1 MIMFVFAQ
9 NGGRRGA
16 GRFRLDVV
24 MGLLLLG
31 LVGAALPAHAQSGGA
46 DTTDVLSLSLEDALE
61 RARTESFPVR
71 RAATQREAAEARRR
85 QSLGV
90 FLPRVTARERGTA
103 TTDPVNAFGLTLKQ
117 ERFTQQDFAVGALNE
132 PDRVDHFASQI
143 EVRQPLLNLD
153 GIYERRAASSAA
165 RAATEKGQRTRAV
178 VSFRVKKGY
187 YGLLLAE
194 RRVGVID
201 SALSAARANREQA
214 RALFEQGLI
223 NRADRLAAEVRVSEL
238 ESQRTEAMARRENAA
253 DQLRFLIGV
262 EEDVRIAPTDSLV
275 REPASV
281 GRVSLRA
288 VNQRRSDMRALRARA
303 DAAREQT
310 RSRWLAF
317 VPTLNAQGTAGWYDD
332 TPFGTNG
339 QSWTAGVSL
348 SWSLFEGFQQIG
360 RAQEAEAK
368 QQRAQVALE
377 QQALQNE
384 VELSEARRDLE
395 SARTR
400 ITQARRAVEQAEE
413 SLRIRSDRYA
423 EGLARTTDLLQAEAT
438 LAERRL
444 AYLRALYQHNVAVYR
459 LELLTE
465 QSMTR

>member
-1 MIMFVFAQ
+1 V
-9 NGGRRGA
+9 
-16 GRFRLDVV
+16 
-24 MGLLLLG
+24 
-31 LVGAALPAHAQSGGA
+31 
-46 DTTDVLSLSLEDALE
+46 
-61 RARTESFPVR
+61 ARK
-71 RAATQREAAEARRR
+71 R

-90 FLPRVTARERGTA
+90 FLPQLTAREQGLF
-103 TTDPVNAFGLTLKQ
+103 TTDPVNAFGSKLRQ
-117 ERFTQQDFAVGALNE
+117 ERFAQQDFSVDVLNT
-132 PDRVDHFASQI
+132 PDRVDFFGTQL
-143 EVRQPLLNLD
+143 EVKQPILNLD
-153 GIYERRAASSAA
+153 GTFERRAAADAA
-165 RAATEKGQRTRAV
+165 RAAGYQADRTEAV

-194 RRVGVID
+194 RQVGVID
-201 SALSAARANREQA
+201 SALAAARANRDQA
-214 RALFEQGLI
+214 QALFEEGVI

-238 ESQRTEAMARRENAA
+238 ESRRTEAVARRQNAA
-253 DQLRFLIGV
+253 DRLRFLIGL
-262 EEDVRIAPTDSLV
+262 EDDVRIEPTDSLT
-275 REPASV
+275 RESTTV
-281 GRVSLRA
+281 GRMSLRT

-317 VPTLNAQGTAGWYDD
+317 VPTLNARGTTGWYDD
-332 TPFGTNG
+332 TPFGTSG

-360 RAQEAEAK
+360 RAQEAEAE
-368 QQRAQVALE
+368 QQRAQIALE
-377 QQALQNE
+377 QQALENE
-384 VELSEARRDLE
+384 VEITAARRDLA
-395 SARTR
+395 SARTQ
-400 ITQARRAVEQAEE
+400 IEQAQRAIDQAEE

-423 EGLARTTDLLQAEAT
+423 EGMARTTDLLQAEAS

>member
-1 MIMFVFAQ
+1 MSEARGDTSAVLPLSVDEALARAQ
-9 NGGRRGA
+9 
-16 GRFRLDVV
+16 D
-24 MGLLLLG
+24 
-31 LVGAALPAHAQSGGA
+31 
-46 DTTDVLSLSLEDALE
+46 
-61 RARTESFPVR
+61 ESFPVR
-71 RAATQREAAEARRR
+71 SADAERRAAVARKR

-90 FLPRVTARERGTA
+90 FLPQLTAREQGLF
-103 TTDPVNAFGLTLKQ
+103 TTDPVNAFGSKLRQ
-117 ERFTQQDFAVGALNE
+117 ERFAQPDFSVDVLNT
-132 PDRVDHFASQI
+132 PDRVDFFGTQL
-143 EVRQPLLNLD
+143 EVKQPILNLD
-153 GIYERRAASSAA
+153 GIFERRAAADAA
-165 RAATEKGQRTRAV
+165 RAAGYRADRTEAV

-194 RRVGVID
+194 RQVGVID
-201 SALSAARANREQA
+201 SALAAARANRDQA
-214 RALFEQGLI
+214 QALFEEGII

-238 ESQRTEAMARRENAA
+238 ESRRTEAVARRQNAA
-253 DQLRFLIGV
+253 DRLRFLIGL
-262 EEDVRIAPTDSLV
+262 EDDVRIEPTDSLT
-275 REPASV
+275 RESTTV
-281 GRVSLRA
+281 GRMSLRT

-317 VPTLNAQGTAGWYDD
+317 VPTLNARGTTGWYDD
-332 TPFGTNG
+332 TPFGTSG

-368 QQRAQVALE
+368 QQRAQIVLE
-377 QQALQNE
+377 QQALENE
-384 VELSEARRDLE
+384 VEITAARRDLM
-395 SARTR
+395 SARTQ
-400 ITQARRAVEQAEE
+400 IEQAQRAVDQAEE

-423 EGLARTTDLLQAEAT
+423 EGMARTTDLLQAEAT

>member
-1 MIMFVFAQ
+1 MSEARGDTSVVLPLSVDEALARAQ
-9 NGGRRGA
+9 
-16 GRFRLDVV
+16 D
-24 MGLLLLG
+24 
-31 LVGAALPAHAQSGGA
+31 
-46 DTTDVLSLSLEDALE
+46 
-61 RARTESFPVR
+61 ESFPVR
-71 RAATQREAAEARRR
+71 SADAERRAAVARKR

-90 FLPRVTARERGTA
+90 FLPQLTAREQGLF
-103 TTDPVNAFGLTLKQ
+103 TTDPVNAFGSKLRQ
-117 ERFTQQDFAVGALNE
+117 ERFAQQDFSVDVLNT
-132 PDRVDHFASQI
+132 PDRVDFFGTQL
-143 EVRQPLLNLD
+143 EVKQPILNLD
-153 GIYERRAASSAA
+153 GIFERRAAADVA
-165 RAATEKGQRTRAV
+165 RAAGYQGERTEAV

-194 RRVGVID
+194 RQVGVID
-201 SALSAARANREQA
+201 SALAAARANRDQA
-214 RALFEQGLI
+214 QALFEEGII

-238 ESQRTEAMARRENAA
+238 ESRRTEAVARRENAA

-262 EEDVRIAPTDSLV
+262 EENVRIEPTDSLT
-275 REPASV
+275 RESATV

-288 VNQRRSDMRALRARA
+288 VNRRRSDMQALRARA

-317 VPTLNAQGTAGWYDD
+317 VPTLNARGTTGWYDD

-368 QQRAQVALE
+368 QQRAQIALE
-377 QQALQNE
+377 QQALENE
-384 VELSEARRDLE
+384 VEITAARRDLM
-395 SARTR
+395 SARTQ
-400 ITQARRAVEQAEE
+400 IEQAQRAVDQAEE

-423 EGLARTTDLLQAEAT
+423 EGMARTTDLLQAEAS